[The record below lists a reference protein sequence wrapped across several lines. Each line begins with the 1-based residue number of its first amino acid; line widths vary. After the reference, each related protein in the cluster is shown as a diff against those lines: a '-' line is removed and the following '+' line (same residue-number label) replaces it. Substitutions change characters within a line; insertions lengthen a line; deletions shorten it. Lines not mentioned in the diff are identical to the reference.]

1 MSVIYWNQCN
11 LSDDPAVNEK
21 YSDDVIA
28 LVDALYDD
36 DDLRYEFASDGDAS
50 AFALYCSERKYQG
63 VSGFY
68 RSPSLPMI
76 TSVDSDDGVFRSPG
90 FKYYLVDY
98 YSNYRIV
105 ADLVRGVLDDHAVT
119 HIFQELMY
127 RVVENI
133 DEYYFDFV

>member
-1 MSVIYWNQCN
+1 MCD
-11 LSDDPAVNEK
+11 LTDDPAVNEQ
-21 YSDDVIA
+21 YRDDVAA

-36 DDLRYEFASDGDAS
+36 DDVRYEFASDGDAS

-76 TSVDSDDGVFRSPG
+76 TSANSDDGVFRSPG

-98 YSNYRIV
+98 YSEYRVV
-105 ADLVRGVLDDHAVT
+105 ADIVRGVLDDHAVT

-127 RVVENI
+127 RVVENTS
-133 DEYYFDFV
+133 EYSIESEED

>member
-1 MSVIYWNQCN
+1 MSVIHLTPCN
-11 LSDDPAVNEK
+11 LSDDPAVNDT
-21 YSDDVIA
+21 YRDDVTA
-28 LVDALYDD
+28 LVDALYEDD
-36 DDLRYEFASDGDAS
+36 GLRYEFASDGDAS

-105 ADLVRGVLDDHAVT
+105 VDVVRGVLDDCAVT
-119 HIFQELMY
+119 HIFQELMR
-127 RVVENI
+127 RVVDNTS
-133 DEYYFDFV
+133 EYSIESR